1 VTHVTETRIP
11 PDVRLQIAPLSNDH
25 PYTVFMNSVL
35 PLSEIRQAEC
45 LPVALLWIEGSV
57 KAGFPSPA
65 LEFDC
70 KPVDLATILI
80 RHPQATF
87 LIRASG
93 LSMLGAGIND
103 GDLLVIDRALE
114 AHHGSIVCAVVD
126 AQFTVKY
133 LHRKHGKFRLVAA
146 DPTIPDIVPRD
157 GQTVEIWGVVT
168 ASITRLVKL

>member
-1 VTHVTETRIP
+1 
-11 PDVRLQIAPLSNDH
+11 
-25 PYTVFMNSVL
+25 
-35 PLSEIRQAEC
+35 
-45 LPVALLWIEGSV
+45 LLWIKGSV

-133 LHRKHGKFRLVAA
+133 LYRKHGKFRLVAARRGSSRLVAA
-146 DPTIPDIVPRD
+146 DPTIPDIVPRY

>member
-1 VTHVTETRIP
+1 MT
-11 PDVRLQIAPLSNDH
+11 PLLNDH
-25 PYTVFMNSVL
+25 PYTVVMNSVL
-35 PLSEIRQAEC
+35 PLSDIRQAEC
-45 LPVALLWIEGSV
+45 RPIALLWVDGSI

-65 LEFDC
+65 LDFDC

-87 LIRASG
+87 LIRAAG
-93 LSMLGAGIND
+93 LSMHGAGIND
-103 GDLLVIDRALE
+103 GDLLVVDRALE

-146 DPTIPDIVPRD
+146 DPTIPDIVPRE

>member
-1 VTHVTETRIP
+1 MHITQTHFQRTAQPEF
-11 PDVRLQIAPLSNDH
+11 PLFANDH
-25 PYTVFMNSVL
+25 PYTVVMNSVL
-35 PLSEIRQAEC
+35 SLSEVKQAEC
-45 LPVALLWIEGSV
+45 RPVALLWIEGSV

-70 KPVDLATILI
+70 RPVDLATILI

-126 AQFTVKY
+126 ANFTVKY
-133 LHRKHGKFRLVAA
+133 LHKRHGKFRLVAA